1 MKLLLDNISY
11 RHICKTLF
19 RKSADT
25 LMCPDK
31 YNDLKTVN
39 QGQNADGI
47 QFPDLIIY
55 IHYSF
60 F

>member
-11 RHICKTLF
+11 QHICKTLF

-25 LMCPDK
+25 LMCPNK

-55 IHYSF
+55 IH
-60 F
+60 